1 MTDTLQIIISVAGVG
16 VTVILALVAGIW
28 HLRGRLDRMESRLE
42 HMSSRISDLGTAT
55 RSLNQQV
62 ALIVGIL
69 PTAFMFLHRSQ
80 AMTDEEYH
88 QSMGQFSSHIAQS
101 SGNLIDYLARH
112 MNPLTSDEVRR
123 LKELLD
129 KARRAE
135 LFTREEAKEYDS
147 IVRKVE
153 AELPDDYRVWLLVT
167 LAKFMKGLYPD
178 LQRNDAQ

>member
-16 VTVILALVAGIW
+16 VTVILALVGGIW
-28 HLRGRLDRMESRLE
+28 HLRGRLDRMENRLE
-42 HMSSRISDLGTAT
+42 QAENRMESRFEQAESQTRSTLEQFESRMESRFERLESRIGDLGTAT

-101 SGNLIDYLARH
+101 SGNLID
-112 MNPLTSDEVRR
+112 
-123 LKELLD
+123 
-129 KARRAE
+129 
-135 LFTREEAKEYDS
+135 
-147 IVRKVE
+147 
-153 AELPDDYRVWLLVT
+153 
-167 LAKFMKGLYPD
+167 
-178 LQRNDAQ
+178 

>member
-1 MTDTLQIIISVAGVG
+1 
-16 VTVILALVAGIW
+16 
-28 HLRGRLDRMESRLE
+28 
-42 HMSSRISDLGTAT
+42 
-55 RSLNQQV
+55 
-62 ALIVGIL
+62 
-69 PTAFMFLHRSQ
+69 
-80 AMTDEEYH
+80 
-88 QSMGQFSSHIAQS
+88 MGQFSSHIAQS

-112 MNPLTSDEVRR
+112 MNPLNSDDVSG

-135 LFTREEAKEYDS
+135 LFTREEVKEYDS

-153 AELPDDYRVWLLVT
+153 AELPDDYCVWLLVT

>member
-1 MTDTLQIIISVAGVG
+1 
-16 VTVILALVAGIW
+16 
-28 HLRGRLDRMESRLE
+28 
-42 HMSSRISDLGTAT
+42 
-55 RSLNQQV
+55 
-62 ALIVGIL
+62 
-69 PTAFMFLHRSQ
+69 
-80 AMTDEEYH
+80 
-88 QSMGQFSSHIAQS
+88 
-101 SGNLIDYLARH
+101 
-112 MNPLTSDEVRR
+112 MNPLTSDDVRR

-178 LQRNDAQ
+178 LQRHDAQ

>member
-1 MTDTLQIIISVAGVG
+1 MTSSHSSKADRDEELRQIVESH
-16 VTVILALVAGIW
+16 TRSILEQFESRIV
-28 HLRGRLDRMESRLE
+28 SRLE
-42 HMSSRISDLGTAT
+42 HIENRMRDLETEVRASNP
-55 RSLNQQV
+55 RN
-62 ALIVGIL
+62 
-69 PTAFMFLHRSQ
+69 
-80 AMTDEEYH
+80 
-88 QSMGQFSSHIAQS
+88 
-101 SGNLIDYLARH
+101 
-112 MNPLTSDEVRR
+112 MNPLTSDDVRR

-178 LQRNDAQ
+178 LQRHDAQ